1 MKNKARLSIMTAFSF
16 GKPLKHLINDQLIPL
31 KRTAIIVFCVRVTSQ
46 NETSKGAPEPT
57 IMTPRVVLYCQSS
70 SEGGIVLFRLLVSV
84 YIRAEM
90 LTKILKMEEGHADW
104 AEMQLAQIEQMG
116 LENYLINQ
124 TESPVS

>member
-84 YIRAEM
+84 YIRAE
-90 LTKILKMEEGHADW
+90 ILGW
-104 AEMQLAQIEQMG
+104 
-116 LENYLINQ
+116 
-124 TESPVS
+124 VSWRMMSG

>member
-84 YIRAEM
+84 YIRAE
-90 LTKILKMEEGHADW
+90 KAIGHPPNITFSSVLHPA
-104 AEMQLAQIEQMG
+104 IVRP
-116 LENYLINQ
+116 II
-124 TESPVS
+124 

>member
-84 YIRAEM
+84 YIRAEKQHVFKVYVHVPG
-90 LTKILKMEEGHADW
+90 TKNERRTKKLETRDINEAIKQA
-104 AEMQLAQIEQMG
+104 IEF
-116 LENYLINQ
+116 ER
-124 TESPVS
+124 